1 MNTTLESYWLQCDS
15 LSLIQNALMV
25 LVLAVSLES
34 ILPGSSAQTTYSKI
48 DRDSPCEC
56 LVTFRTLDSRPVL
69 DGSPE
74 SSLVFRQ
81 FTLCDHLALFSS
93 VSILVSGQIVFAR
106 ERKRAS
112 CIWLKV
118 SSSRTE
124 EENGLTG

>member
-1 MNTTLESYWLQCDS
+1 
-15 LSLIQNALMV
+15 MV

-48 DRDSPCEC
+48 DSDSPCKC

-69 DGSPE
+69 DGGPE

-81 FTLCDHLALFSS
+81 FTLGDHLALCSS
-93 VSILVSGQIVFAR
+93 VSILMSGQIVFTR
-106 ERKRAS
+106 ERKFAS
-112 CIWLKV
+112 FVWLEV